1 MISSRPYLLRAIYDW
16 IIDNGLTPY
25 VLVNAGA
32 ENTVLPTQF
41 IQDGKIILN
50 ISSQAVRNLQL
61 TNDWIMFSARFS
73 GASMEVSF
81 PPQAVMAIYAK
92 ENGRGMVFS
101 DDDEGDGGSDGGG
114 DGPPTTDG
122 TPGKG
127 RPSLRVVK

>member
-50 ISSQAVRNLQL
+50 ISAQAVRNLQL

-114 DGPPTTDG
+114 DEPPATDG
-122 TPGKG
+122 TSGKG

>member
-16 IIDNGLTPY
+16 ITDNGLTPY
-25 VLVNAGA
+25 ILVNAGA
-32 ENTVLPTQF
+32 ENVSVPTQF

-50 ISSQAVRNLQL
+50 ISSQAVRNLQMS
-61 TNDWIMFSARFS
+61 NDWVMFSARFS

-101 DDDEGDGGSDGGG
+101 DEDEGNNDGGG
-114 DGPPTTDG
+114 DEPPTGDG
-122 TPGKG
+122 APTKG
-127 RPSLRVVK
+127 RPNLRVVK

>member
-32 ENTVLPTQF
+32 ENTSVPTQF

-50 ISSQAVRNLQL
+50 ISSQAVRNLQMN
-61 TNDWIMFSARFS
+61 NDWVMFSARFS
-73 GASMEVSF
+73 GTSMEVSF

-101 DDDEGDGGSDGGG
+101 DDDEGEGG
-114 DGPPTTDG
+114 DEPPAADG
-122 TPGKG
+122 TPSKG

>member
-25 VLVNAGA
+25 VLVNASA
-32 ENTVLPTQF
+32 ENTSLPTQF

-50 ISSQAVRNLQL
+50 ISPQAVRNLQM
-61 TNDWIMFSARFS
+61 NNEWVMFSARFS
-73 GASMEVSF
+73 GNSMEVSF
-81 PPQAVMAIYAK
+81 PPQAVMAVYAK

-101 DDDEGDGGSDGGG
+101 DDDEGEGG
-114 DGPPTTDG
+114 DEPPTADG

-127 RPSLRVVK
+127 RPNLRVVK